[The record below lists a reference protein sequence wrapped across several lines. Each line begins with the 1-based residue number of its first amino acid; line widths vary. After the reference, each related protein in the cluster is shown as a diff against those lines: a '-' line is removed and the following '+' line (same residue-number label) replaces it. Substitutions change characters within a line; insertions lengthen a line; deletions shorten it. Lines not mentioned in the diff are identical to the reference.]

1 MTTAL
6 NIIEGAAKLLGVLN
20 KGENMPADDAADGLL
35 ALNDLLSSWANDS
48 LLVYTRTLETF
59 SLVAGTAAYSIGSGQ
74 TWNTVKPVRILSAV
88 IRDSANLD
96 YPVAII
102 EDEEY
107 QNVQYKTTP
116 SPLPQYLNYNNGHP
130 YGTVTFYGTP
140 SVANSVR
147 LLTEKPLTA
156 FALTSTTVD
165 LPAGWNKA
173 LKFNLALDLA
183 PEYGAKVDEL
193 VLKGAMESK
202 GAIKAAVLKQRP
214 ISTPNGGPRGN
225 IYNSWNQ

>member
-20 KGENMPADDAADGLL
+20 KGENMPADDAADGLI
-35 ALNDLLSSWANDS
+35 ALNDMLSSWANDS
-48 LLVYTRTLETF
+48 LLVYTRTIEQF

-74 TWNTVKPVRILSAV
+74 TWNTTKPVRILNAV

-96 YPVAII
+96 YPVMVI
-102 EDEEY
+102 EDEDY
-107 QNVQYKTTP
+107 QNIAYKTAP

-202 GAIKAAVLKQRP
+202 GAIKAAALKQRP
-214 ISTPNGGPRGN
+214 IAAPNGGPRGN